1 MVPRV
6 RNTSMGVE
14 PNANERVE
22 TPEAF
27 EGAWAWKGGAVAGF
41 AAAIVM
47 GVAISIV
54 ELDTLR
60 LAIAGL
66 YGFEGNLVAGWIA
79 HLAHGTLFGLIF
91 AGILSDPS
99 LHRIDDWAWK
109 SAVAGVIYGLVLAVL
124 GAGIIMPM
132 WQGVVGVPTQ
142 GSIPNVTT
150 PTVLWHAIY
159 GVVLGGLFPSLADL

>member
-1 MVPRV
+1 MVPRLLD
-6 RNTSMGVE
+6 TSMGVE
-14 PNANERVE
+14 PNASERVE

-27 EGAWAWKGGAVAGF
+27 EGTLAWKGGAVAGF

-54 ELDTLR
+54 ELDTLQ

-66 YGFEGNLVAGWIA
+66 YGFEGSLAAGWIA

-91 AGILSDPS
+91 AGILSDPG

-109 SAVAGVIYGLVLAVL
+109 SAVAGVVYGLVLAVL

-132 WQGVVGVPTQ
+132 WQGVVGLPTPEA
-142 GSIPNVTT
+142 IPNVTT
-150 PTVLWHAIY
+150 PTVLWHVVY
-159 GVVLGGLFPSLADL
+159 GVVLGGLFPFAADL